1 MAAQALKDL
10 QEVAKG
16 PNRPVIYTPP
26 EMIPQWQ
33 PTFALQ
39 LKQAVSAALDAG
51 VAADK
56 VFKLLD
62 SIATVD
68 LDGLPD
74 DLLALCIEAGLGAD
88 TDMDGETLLHYLLN
102 TEYPIP
108 LGNLNSS
115 SAAADS
121 KQQSVL
127 QLDEQS
133 EAILQKLQELQH
145 TIPAQ
150 HHAACGS
157 VTLAELL
164 HRGASPD
171 LPDSSG
177 NTALHM
183 IAACMIRKRHF
194 PDPQV
199 VGQTS
204 NQHNQGA
211 GTDPNTEAFTSSK
224 GSSAQT
230 ASTAAAG
237 GGQQQQLEDNDAARA
252 AYAAAA
258 FTALVRT
265 GWDPAVRN
273 SNGYTVSDLLLEGLQ
288 RYQTG
293 AVAWLRSIALC
304 WHVGIKTHTC
314 ICLA

>member
-1 MAAQALKDL
+1 MAAAAADALRRL

-26 EMIPQWQ
+26 EMVPRYQ
-33 PTFALQ
+33 PVYASQ
-39 LKQAVSAALDAG
+39 LRQAVSEALDAG
-51 VAADK
+51 VSAER

-62 SIATVD
+62 SIASLD

-74 DLLALCIEAGLGAD
+74 DLLALCVEAGLSAD
-88 TDMDGETLLHYLLN
+88 ADLGGESLLHYLLN

-108 LGNLNSS
+108 LGSNSTSLSS
-115 SAAADS
+115 SS
-121 KQQSVL
+121 EQQPEL
-127 QLDEQS
+127 QLDQQS
-133 EAILQKLQELQH
+133 QAILQQLQELQH

-164 HRGASPD
+164 RRDASPD

-183 IAACMIRKRHF
+183 VAACMIRKRHF

-199 VGQTS
+199 AGRSSS
-204 NQHNQGA
+204 NG
-211 GTDPNTEAFTSSK
+211 PE
-224 GSSAQT
+224 
-230 ASTAAAG
+230 AAAHSTQEAAAATG
-237 GGQQQQLEDNDAARA
+237 SNKQQKQPEQLEDNDAARA

-258 FTALVRT
+258 FTALLRA

-273 SNGYTVSDLLLEGLQ
+273 SNGYTVSDLVLEGLRQ
-288 RYQTG
+288 YQTG
-293 AVAWLRSIALC
+293 EELSDSQKRQYCQPRHAC
-304 WHVGIKTHTC
+304 H
-314 ICLA
+314 